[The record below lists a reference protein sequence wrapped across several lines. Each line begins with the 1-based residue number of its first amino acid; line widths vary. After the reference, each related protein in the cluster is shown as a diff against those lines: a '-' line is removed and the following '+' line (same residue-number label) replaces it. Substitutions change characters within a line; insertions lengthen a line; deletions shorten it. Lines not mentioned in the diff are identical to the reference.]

1 MYFLTR
7 GFLLTFV
14 ALAVLASCS
23 EPPQKEMEASD
34 RAYKAALNAQAEIY
48 AREELSSAQKALER
62 VQTEIREGRYK
73 EARAAALLAR
83 ARAEAALKAA
93 EENKAKVKYQAEKG
107 LAELKVNL
115 EKARKMLAGAS
126 NLKDE
131 RRDRFNYRLEDID
144 LALSESDFQIKR
156 GEYPTAL
163 EESQQVRF
171 ALLGLA
177 EEIELAIKKT
187 SIPTSKAKK
196 KKRAKSRQSRR

>member
-7 GFLLTFV
+7 CFLLTFV

-34 RAYKAALNAQAEIY
+34 MAYKAALNAQAEIY
-48 AREELSSAQKALER
+48 AREELSLAQKALER

-73 EARAAALLAR
+73 EAREAALLAK
-83 ARAEAALKAA
+83 ARAETALKTA
-93 EENKAKVKYQAEKG
+93 EENRAKAKDRAEKG
-107 LAELKVNL
+107 LSELKVNL
-115 EKARKMLAGAS
+115 DRVRKTLVGAS
-126 NLKDE
+126 NLRDE
-131 RRDRFNYRLEDID
+131 CRDRFNYRLEDIE

-163 EESQQVRF
+163 EESQQMRV
-171 ALLGLA
+171 ALLGLE
-177 EEIELAIKKT
+177 EEIGLAIKKT
-187 SIPTSKAKK
+187 SIPKSKAKK